1 MSQPNLE
8 EDRPSFFLYLV
19 ARIVMGVMPLSL
31 VLILALQRYGIK
43 TDILVMAGAIGL
55 AYYSSKWY
63 EQLSYEVMTYIEK
76 KYR

>member
-1 MSQPNLE
+1 
-8 EDRPSFFLYLV
+8 
-19 ARIVMGVMPLSL
+19 MGVMPLSL